1 MSDCT
6 GLFKLPKQSKKMKKY
21 VKNVWMYH
29 LIADGP
35 ALIFIWFWV
44 EAGTPGSISFI
55 LFAFIYP
62 FLYRPVV
69 DYYRLLAL
77 EAIEKKDFPKM
88 WKWAGFYRFKWYSK
102 LMFGV

>member
-1 MSDCT
+1 
-6 GLFKLPKQSKKMKKY
+6 
-21 VKNVWMYH
+21 
-29 LIADGP
+29 
-35 ALIFIWFWV
+35 
-44 EAGTPGSISFI
+44 
-55 LFAFIYP
+55 
-62 FLYRPVV
+62 VV